1 MTVPVRPPTRPAVTT
16 EEAVVLVDPVLSGE
30 PFKAACV
37 ELGLPFVGVY
47 TIDRPVVTA
56 MSPAHVEG
64 DALSLYGRDAA
75 TLAGQVDLAV
85 GTVRGVVPTTEP
97 GVLIANLLADHWGLP
112 GNPAGTARARRDKRE
127 MRKLARDRGVR
138 VPRFEVAADAGQV
151 ARAAERIGLPV
162 IVKPATGAGSH
173 NVFLVTDRRD
183 LRRVARAERRDLFGG
198 DIDEW
203 LVEEYVRG
211 REFAVNTFSVDG
223 EHTVIDVWE
232 YQLPTTA
239 DYDNPYW
246 DFVQV
251 DPNGPAATRVAAF
264 AREVLDAFEIG
275 LGPCHIEVKLDL
287 IGPAADHEP
296 VLIELGAR
304 LPGAGI
310 PLLWERHSDLRP
322 YADTLAVHLGLR
334 PRIADGPPSFDG
346 RIGICFIR
354 HEGPAGVLRTLHG
367 LAEVRALP
375 GVDEVITPV
384 RPGDFVEPTASL
396 GTEVAKVRLCAG
408 SDAELATLIAR
419 IRATL
424 VAEVEPVVAT
434 ARIPA

>member
-1 MTVPVRPPTRPAVTT
+1 
-16 EEAVVLVDPVLSGE
+16 VVLVDPVLSGE
-30 PFKAACV
+30 PFKAACA
-37 ELGLPFVGVY
+37 ELGLPFVSVY
-47 TIDRPVVTA
+47 TIDRRIVTA
-56 MSPAHVEG
+56 MSPTHRRG
-64 DALSLYGRDAA
+64 DALSLYGRDPA
-75 TLAGQVDLAV
+75 TLAEQVDRAV
-85 GTVRGVVPTTEP
+85 GTVRGVVPATEP
-97 GVLIANLLADHWGLP
+97 GVLTANLLADHWGLP
-112 GNPAGTARARRDKRE
+112 GNSVGTARARRDKRE
-127 MRKLARDRGVR
+127 MRTLARDRGVR

-173 NVFLVTDRRD
+173 NVFLVTERRD
-183 LRRVARAERRDLFGG
+183 LRRVAGAERRDLFGSE
-198 DIDEW
+198 IDDW

-223 EHTVIDVWE
+223 EHTIIDVWE
-232 YQLPTTA
+232 YRLPTSG

-251 DPNGPAATRVAAF
+251 DPKAIAARQVVAF
-264 AREVLDAFEIG
+264 ARQVLDAFEID
-275 LGPCHIEVKLDL
+275 LGPCHIEVKLDPT
-287 IGPAADHEP
+287 GRDADRGP

-354 HEGPAGVLRTLHG
+354 HDGPAGVLRRLHG
-367 LAEVRALP
+367 LPEVRAFP
-375 GVDEVITPV
+375 GVDEVITSV
-384 RPGDFVEPTASL
+384 RPGDLVEPTASL
-396 GTEVAKVRLCAG
+396 GTEVAKVRLSAANG
-408 SDAELATLIAR
+408 ADLAALITR
-419 IRATL
+419 VRATL
-424 VAEVEPVVAT
+424 VAEIEPAAVT
-434 ARIPA
+434 ERIPA